1 MHTLNEIISPF
12 EAERLQV
19 LRKYEILD
27 TPPDVALDGLTK
39 LASRLFQVPIALV
52 SLVDKERIWFK
63 SRYGMEEQEIM
74 KDQGFCATAILGNE
88 LYLVE
93 DALTDPVA
101 MANPLVTGE
110 HGIRFYAGVPLRT
123 KEGFNLGTFCIL
135 DQRPREFSV
144 ENNEVLQILAEL
156 VLDQLELR
164 LEARIAIKHQHQILN
179 TTAHDLK
186 NPLAIMPLL
195 ADMIMHHKNDPK
207 AIDDIA
213 LQIKDA

>member
-1 MHTLNEIISPF
+1 MHALNEIISPF

-63 SRYGMEEQEIM
+63 SRYGKEEQEIM
-74 KDQGFCATAILGNE
+74 KDPGFCATAILGNE

-110 HGIRFYAGVPLRT
+110 HGIRFYAGVPART
-123 KEGFNLGTFCIL
+123 KEGSDVGTVRIV
-135 DQRPREFSV
+135 DQIPRES
-144 ENNEVLQILAEL
+144 
-156 VLDQLELR
+156 R
-164 LEARIAIKHQHQILN
+164 LESRE
-179 TTAHDLK
+179 
-186 NPLAIMPLL
+186 
-195 ADMIMHHKNDPK
+195 
-207 AIDDIA
+207 
-213 LQIKDA
+213 